1 MSAKP
6 ALAFQPAPRPQPRTA
21 PEDAERLLAATHDL
35 GFGRASV
42 APAAAPQT
50 PPQAVTQPQTTPSSA
65 PRIPDGAAVL
75 AEPAPSTSRNSEPAR
90 ALDVRKAPALKFDLP
105 EGVWDELR
113 MAALRRRVTVKYLV
127 LEALA
132 DRGYGVDLSE
142 IPEDGRRLR

>member
-42 APAAAPQT
+42 APAAAPQP
-50 PPQAVTQPQTTPSSA
+50 PPQAQTPASSA
-65 PRIPDGAAVL
+65 PRIPDGAAAL